1 MKSLSIAVPCYNSAE
16 YLERC
21 VETLLPGGKDI
32 EVILVNDGST
42 DDTPVLCDA
51 YAAKYP
57 DIVKVVHKENGGH
70 GDAVN
75 AGLRE
80 ASGLYFKVV
89 DSDDWLDVPSLQKI
103 MEQIRLFVQKGQM
116 VDLIINNYVYE
127 HVLDNTSTVMRY
139 TNIFPEEQ
147 VFSWQDCGNFR
158 VSQYILMHSVIYR
171 TELLKECGL
180 ALPKH
185 TFYVD
190 NIFVYQPLPYV
201 KTIYYMDLDLYRY
214 FIGRSDQS
222 VNEKIMVKRVSQYI
236 RVLEV
241 MLEAHDLEQLSI
253 ENPVLAKYMTRH
265 LSIVVVIVS
274 ILLFLDGNKESAEKH
289 RQLWVDLKA
298 NYRYLYKEIMYRSP
312 FFLASSGNRLPQKI
326 AIAVYR
332 LARRIFHFN

>member
-1 MKSLSIAVPCYNSAE
+1 
-16 YLERC
+16 
-21 VETLLPGGKDI
+21 
-32 EVILVNDGST
+32 
-42 DDTPVLCDA
+42 
-51 YAAKYP
+51 
-57 DIVKVVHKENGGH
+57 
-70 GDAVN
+70 
-75 AGLRE
+75 
-80 ASGLYFKVV
+80 
-89 DSDDWLDVPSLQKI
+89 
-103 MEQIRLFVQKGQM
+103 M

-274 ILLFLDGNKESAEKH
+274 ILFFLDGNKESAEKH